1 MTAERDARYMGQ
13 AVRLAARATGRTSPN
28 PMVGAVVV
36 KGREVVGKGYHRRV
50 GTDHGEIVALKA
62 ASKGARGAE
71 LFVNLEPCC
80 HHGRTG
86 PCTEAIIQAG
96 IRRVVVGM
104 KDPNP
109 LVNGK
114 GIRRLRR
121 AGIEVNYGALED
133 ECRELNAAFICY
145 ITRGRPLV
153 TFKSAVTLDGKVATR
168 GGHSR
173 WVTGGASKIAG
184 HRMRN
189 TLDAIA
195 VGVGTVLGDDPTLT
209 CRDVRGGRDPVR
221 VVVDSKLRT
230 PPTARVV
237 RATEQSSAPTLIFTT
252 ERATAR
258 KTGILTR
265 AGATVIEVAAERGH
279 VDVAAVL
286 QELARR
292 ELTTLLLEGGPR
304 LAGAFWQKGLVDRVT
319 AFVAPKVLGD
329 PRGMSMV
336 AGAGVELMSE
346 ATELQ
351 DVTVRR
357 LGNDVMISGKVRHLE
372 PPPAGPKSVKRKQGK
387 RKA

>member
-1 MTAERDARYMGQ
+1 MTTERDVKYMRQ
-13 AVRLAARATGRTSPN
+13 ATVLAARAEGRTSPN

-36 KGREVVGKGYHRRV
+36 RGDKVVSKGYHRRV

-62 ASKGARGAE
+62 AGNKARGAE

-80 HHGRTG
+80 HQGRTG
-86 PCTEAIIQAG
+86 PCTEAIIKAG
-96 IRRVVVGM
+96 IKRVVVGM

-121 AGIEVNYGALED
+121 GGIEVVSGVLEAK
-133 ECRELNAAFICY
+133 CRELNAAFICY
-145 ITRGRPLV
+145 ITQGRPLV

-173 WVTGGASKIAG
+173 WVTGRESKLAG

-209 CRDVRGGRDPVR
+209 CRDIRGGRDPVR
-221 VVVDSKLRT
+221 VVVDSRART
-230 PPTARVV
+230 PTNAKVV
-237 RATEQSSAPTLIFTT
+237 QALRDSNAPTLIFTT
-252 ERATAR
+252 RRA
-258 KTGILTR
+258 KKGQVELLEG
-265 AGATVIEVAAERGH
+265 AGATVIRVAAEVGQ
-279 VDVAAVL
+279 VDVSAVL
-286 QELARR
+286 EELARR
-292 ELTTLLLEGGPR
+292 ELTTLMLEGGPR
-304 LAGAFWQKGLVDRVT
+304 LAGAFWQKGLVDRVV

-336 AGAGVELMSE
+336 AGPGVELMSD

-351 DVTVRR
+351 DVKVRR
-357 LGNDVMISGKVRHLE
+357 MGADVMISGKVQRVE
-372 PPPAGPKSVKRKQGK
+372 RQARGAGKKKRRA
-387 RKA
+387 RKG

>member
-1 MTAERDARYMGQ
+1 MTIERDAGYMRR
-13 AVRLAARATGRTSPN
+13 AVKLAARAQGRTSPN

-36 KGREVVGKGYHRRV
+36 RGDEVVGEGYHRRV

-62 ASKGARGAE
+62 AGKRARGAE

-80 HHGRTG
+80 HQGRTG
-86 PCTEAIIQAG
+86 PCTEALIRAG
-96 IRRVVVGM
+96 VKRVVVGM

-121 AGIEVNYGALED
+121 KGMEVISGVLEG

-145 ITRGRPLV
+145 ITNRRPLV

-173 WVTGGASKIAG
+173 WVTGKEAKVAG
-184 HRMRN
+184 HRMRD

-209 CRDVRGGRDPVR
+209 CRDVRGGRDPMR

-230 PPTARVV
+230 PVTAKVGC
-237 RATEQSSAPTLIFTT
+237 AAEGSAAPTLIFTT
-252 ERATAR
+252 DKAAKRRERNLTA
-258 KTGILTR
+258 
-265 AGATVIEVAAERGH
+265 AGAEVIRVADELGK
-279 VDVAAVL
+279 VDVSAVL
-286 QELARR
+286 EELANR
-292 ELTTLLLEGGPR
+292 ELITLMLEGGPR
-304 LAGAFWQKGLVDRVT
+304 LAGAFWQNGLVDRVV
-319 AFVAPKVLGD
+319 AFVAPKILGD

-336 AGAGVELMSE
+336 AGPGVELMTE
-346 ATELQ
+346 ATTLEE
-351 DVTVRR
+351 VKVRR
-357 LGNDVMISGKVRHLE
+357 MGQDVMISGKVGR
-372 PPPAGPKSVKRKQGK
+372 GGR
-387 RKA
+387 